1 MYSFKDKL
9 KIAKALASIFTHS
22 ATPSEE
28 QTYRDWLEEDP
39 THQEMADRILSKET
53 YEKNNLLMKS
63 FPSQQAWEKIYPLLG
78 EEKTSRRFSWRTA
91 LKYAALILLLLI
103 PISYLIYNTIRVTEE
118 PIDLIAPGARSG
130 EVILSNGNTLRVPDG
145 IIPEGA
151 VKVFIID
158 DEGINYHIP
167 DNKPQAKE
175 LKNVLRTHK
184 GMEYNITLS
193 DGTNVHL
200 NAESKLTYPVCFN
213 GKERVVQIEGEAYF
227 DVAPDKNHPFVVQTS
242 NATIRVTGTSFNVRD
257 YPDEKTECIT
267 LVSGAVTLDSG
278 GKELAL
284 TAGEHFVYDKATGKT
299 SVNDVNTELYTS
311 WQSGSFTFMNIPLEE
326 VMAYLSKW
334 YGCKYAFNDEKA
346 KKVEIG
352 GYLNRYE
359 NMNPIIDMI
368 KGVNHVDI
376 KQRDGVLHISYK
388 Q

>member
-1 MYSFKDKL
+1 MHSFKDKL

-22 ATPSEE
+22 ATPNEE
-28 QTYRDWLEEDP
+28 QIYRDWLGENP
-39 THQEMADRILSKET
+39 ANQEIANRILSKET
-53 YEKNNLLMKS
+53 YEKNYLLIKS
-63 FPSQQAWEKIYPLLG
+63 FPSQQAWEEIYPLLG
-78 EEKTSRRFSWRTA
+78 EEKPVRCFPWRTS
-91 LKYAALILLLLI
+91 LKYTAFILLLVI
-103 PISYLIYNTIRVTEE
+103 PISYLLYNWTAEE
-118 PIDLIAPGARSG
+118 PIDIIAPGVRCG
-130 EVILSNGNTLRVPDG
+130 EVILGNGNTLHIPDG
-145 IIPEGA
+145 VLPEGMT
-151 VKVFIID
+151 KVFIID
-158 DEGINYHIP
+158 NKGINYQIP

-175 LKNVLRTHK
+175 QKNVLRTHK

-213 GKERVVQIEGEAYF
+213 SKERVVQIEGEAYF
-227 DVAPDKNHPFVVQTS
+227 DVTPDKNHPFVVQTS